1 MTVTPGCAASQLEL
15 PSTFHA
21 GTAQSVAALS
31 TVTGSAAFALGVHVS
46 LRHSRAGIMEQ
57 ITKMRAELSAAD
69 EAVCDRWLE
78 TRMDS
83 RREISDPN
91 GEALKRMVEKHLTE
105 EGLVGDTCRFIRENL
120 WDLVFLKSEWV
131 IGGDGWAGDSGVG
144 SLRQRRGNHRPVN
157 RLMHSAAVFA

>member
-1 MTVTPGCAASQLEL
+1 
-15 PSTFHA
+15 
-21 GTAQSVAALS
+21 
-31 TVTGSAAFALGVHVS
+31 
-46 LRHSRAGIMEQ
+46 MEQ
-57 ITKMRAELSAAD
+57 IAKMRAELSAAD

-105 EGLVGDTCRFIRENL
+105 EGLVGDTCRFIRKNL

-144 SLRQRRGNHRPVN
+144 SLLHILSMDEKTRAIRE
-157 RLMHSAAVFA
+157 AAAYNGPALIVAEVPCANAGEITAL